1 MPHVNIKL
9 YPGRSEEVKKE
20 LANKIAKVVSEVAG
34 TSLGSISVAIEEIEK
49 ENWMKDVYE
58 KDIIEKRELLYII
71 IRFLKTNHQLKK

>member
-9 YPGRSEEVKKE
+9 YPGRSKEVKKE

-58 KDIIEKRELLYII
+58 KDIIEKRELLY
-71 IRFLKTNHQLKK
+71 KEPEY

>member
-20 LANKIAKVVSEVAG
+20 LADKIAKVVSEVAG

-49 ENWMKDVYE
+49 ENWMKDVYDKE
-58 KDIIEKRELLYII
+58 IIEKRELLY
-71 IRFLKTNHQLKK
+71 KEPEY

>member
-49 ENWMKDVYE
+49 ENWMKDVY
-58 KDIIEKRELLYII
+58 
-71 IRFLKTNHQLKK
+71 

>member
-9 YPGRSEEVKKE
+9 YPGRSEKVKKE
-20 LANKIAKVVSEVAG
+20 LADKIAKVVSEVAG

-58 KDIIEKRELLYII
+58 KDIIEKRELLY
-71 IRFLKTNHQLKK
+71 KEPEY

>member
-34 TSLGSISVAIEEIEK
+34 TSRGSSSVAIEEIEK

-58 KDIIEKRELLYII
+58 KDIIEKRELLY
-71 IRFLKTNHQLKK
+71 KEPEY

>member
-20 LANKIAKVVSEVAG
+20 LADKIAIVVSEVAG

-49 ENWMKDVYE
+49 ENWMKDVYDKE
-58 KDIIEKRELLYII
+58 IMKNQEILY
-71 IRFLKTNHQLKK
+71 KKPEY

>member
-20 LANKIAKVVSEVAG
+20 LADKIAKVVSEVAG

-58 KDIIEKRELLYII
+58 KDIIEKRELLY
-71 IRFLKTNHQLKK
+71 KEPEY

>member
-20 LANKIAKVVSEVAG
+20 LADKIAKVVSEVAG
-34 TSLGSISVAIEEIEK
+34 TSLGSISVAIEEIQK

-58 KDIIEKRELLYII
+58 KDIIEKRELLY
-71 IRFLKTNHQLKK
+71 KEPEY

>member
-1 MPHVNIKL
+1 MPHFNIKL

-20 LANKIAKVVSEVAG
+20 LADKIAKVVSEVAG

-58 KDIIEKRELLYII
+58 KDIIEKRELLY
-71 IRFLKTNHQLKK
+71 KEPEY

>member
-20 LANKIAKVVSEVAG
+20 LANKIAKVVSEMAG

-58 KDIIEKRELLYII
+58 KDIIEKRELLY
-71 IRFLKTNHQLKK
+71 KEPEY

>member
-20 LANKIAKVVSEVAG
+20 LADKIAKVVSEVVG

-58 KDIIEKRELLYII
+58 KDIIEKRELLY
-71 IRFLKTNHQLKK
+71 KEPEY

>member
-20 LANKIAKVVSEVAG
+20 LADKIAKVVSEVAG

-49 ENWMKDVYE
+49 ENWMKDVYDKE
-58 KDIIEKRELLYII
+58 IMKNQEILY
-71 IRFLKTNHQLKK
+71 KKPEY

>member
-34 TSLGSISVAIEEIEK
+34 TSLGSILVAIEEIEK

-58 KDIIEKRELLYII
+58 KDIIEKRELLY
-71 IRFLKTNHQLKK
+71 KEPEY

>member
-58 KDIIEKRELLYII
+58 KDIIEKRELLY
-71 IRFLKTNHQLKK
+71 KEPEY

>member
-20 LANKIAKVVSEVAG
+20 LVDKIAKVVSEVAG

-58 KDIIEKRELLYII
+58 KDIIEKRELLY
-71 IRFLKTNHQLKK
+71 KEPEY

>member
-49 ENWMKDVYE
+49 ENWMKDVYDKE
-58 KDIIEKRELLYII
+58 IMK
-71 IRFLKTNHQLKK
+71 NQ

>member
-9 YPGRSEEVKKE
+9 YAGRSEEVKRE

-58 KDIIEKRELLYII
+58 KDIIEKRELLY
-71 IRFLKTNHQLKK
+71 KEPEY

>member
-9 YPGRSEEVKKE
+9 YPGRSEEIKKE
-20 LANKIAKVVSEVAG
+20 LADKIAKVVSEVAG

-58 KDIIEKRELLYII
+58 KDIIEKRELLY
-71 IRFLKTNHQLKK
+71 KEPEY

>member
-1 MPHVNIKL
+1 MPHVNIKI

-58 KDIIEKRELLYII
+58 KDIIEKRELLY
-71 IRFLKTNHQLKK
+71 KEPEY

>member
-34 TSLGSISVAIEEIEK
+34 TSLGSISVVIEEIEK

-58 KDIIEKRELLYII
+58 KDIIEKRELLY
-71 IRFLKTNHQLKK
+71 KEPEY

>member
-49 ENWMKDVYE
+49 ENWMKDVYDKE
-58 KDIIEKRELLYII
+58 IMKNQEILY
-71 IRFLKTNHQLKK
+71 KKPEY